1 MEVLNGKIN
10 STNSYKD
17 FKLQKNW
24 IEKNVKHADDSTFAL
39 KNTYSLKK
47 TNDMLDHFGNAPG
60 IENRMYTIKKKEED
74 FMLKEEDFI
83 RISIFK

>member
-39 KNTYSLKK
+39 KNTDSLKK
-47 TNDMLDHFGNAPG
+47 TNDMLDHFGNAP
-60 IENRMYTIKKKEED
+60 ETK
-74 FMLKEEDFI
+74 LKVSKTECI
-83 RISIFK
+83 L

>member
-39 KNTYSLKK
+39 KNTDSQRRQ
-47 TNDMLDHFGNAPG
+47 T
-60 IENRMYTIKKKEED
+60 TC
-74 FMLKEEDFI
+74 
-83 RISIFK
+83 